1 MRQLLRLTLLLPG
14 LAAGGAPV
22 DTPPHR
28 TDFVSFRP
36 ASVAECD
43 ARVSARPESLLSYSC
58 YQKLVLTRRDLHDAA
73 LRRLEQ
79 LGAGPAA
86 DPRAQLYL
94 GIVLFKDQRS
104 PRAEGLLRTAADR
117 LQAAGEQVGE
127 VYARTYLELILRLV
141 PRMDEASIQLARARA
156 AADQVGDPL
165 LRAYVQ
171 VFEGWEAFS
180 AADFGRA
187 ETLFTQARDVLD
199 RGPNT
204 FNRSL
209 PYEGLAA
216 TWVGVFRYADA
227 LRAEQERL
235 HLVALEEGAPTARL
249 RAAVANRAF
258 YLADTAEISYQE
270 VDRLIAEAMEA
281 ARREGSAQAM
291 HDARYLH
298 ALRLG
303 PTPEG
308 MAEMSQ
314 SLAEVRALGDQLAT
328 ATGLWQLGKMRFYAH
343 PSDPDGGEALV
354 SEALELA
361 RKHGSLSREAETLHV
376 RAIIRWGQG
385 RDDQALADA
394 LAALD
399 VGERRRDRQ
408 FEESARIGLFAA
420 EAAVYYDVL
429 SSLLTR
435 PTVDMPL
442 AFGVLE
448 RMRARSLLESLR
460 ATAVIDRPTPELRD
474 RLAGL
479 RRELAGVQRRIAD
492 PGLGLDERR
501 SAQAELVELESRER
515 GLRDEMGRST
525 GRPAVGAAPVALADL
540 QAALGPDQALLSYA
554 ITSTGDLQVG
564 DFLPGPRSWL
574 LLVTREGVDAV
585 RVPGRDALREQVDL
599 FRSLLDRG
607 DGSHVEGA
615 VRLHRDLL
623 GEGLGRLGPGIQHLI
638 ILPDG
643 PLHLL
648 PFGALRPSAAGPALA
663 ERYRLSLAPS
673 ASLWMRW
680 RSPPQHAHAAPL
692 LAVADPPSGGAS
704 TAGTRQSAAW
714 LQGLHL
720 GRLPHAR
727 VEAEAAASALG
738 GGSRAV
744 LGDQATERF
753 LKTEPLARYAALH
766 LAAHAVIDDDE
777 PGRSALVLAPAGDE
791 DGLLQPRDIAA
802 LDLDQT
808 LVVLAACRSST
819 GKMLRGEGPLGLTR
833 AFFQAG
839 ARAVVATLWEIDD
852 AASSALFAGFYR
864 RLAEGATVEEAL
876 SDAQRMR
883 IRAGAPDAAWAG
895 VVVLGDGALRIGP
908 SRAARSTS
916 AALWPALA
924 AAMVIGVALAVRA
937 RRRRRGTLG

>member
-1 MRQLLRLTLLLPG
+1 MRHLLRLSLLLPG
-14 LAAGGAPV
+14 LVAGSAPA
-22 DTPPHR
+22 DLPPHL
-28 TDFVSFRP
+28 TDFTLFRP

-43 ARVSARPESLLSYSC
+43 ARVRSSPESLLSYSC
-58 YQKLVLTRRDLHDAA
+58 YLKLVLTRRDLHHAA
-73 LRRLEQ
+73 LRRLEA
-79 LGAGPAA
+79 LGDGAAA

-94 GIVLFKDQRS
+94 GIALFKDQRS

-117 LQAAGEQVGE
+117 LQAIGEEVGE

-141 PRMDEASIQLARARA
+141 PRMDEAGIQLARAKA
-156 AADQVGDPL
+156 LAEHVGDPL

-171 VFEGWEAFS
+171 LFEGWEAFS

-209 PYEGLAA
+209 AYEGLAA

-227 LRAEQERL
+227 LRAEEERL
-235 HLVALEEGAPTARL
+235 RLVALEEGAPTARL

-281 ARREGSAQAM
+281 ARREGSVQAM
-291 HDARYLH
+291 HEVRYLH

-314 SLAEVRALGDQLAT
+314 NLAEARAMGDQLRT
-328 ATGLWQLGKMRFYAH
+328 ATGLWQLGKMRFYAN
-343 PSDPDGGEALV
+343 PSDPSGAEALV
-354 SEALELA
+354 SQALELA
-361 RKHGSLSREAETLHV
+361 RKHGSLSRAAEALQV

-385 RDDQALADA
+385 RDDEALADA

-399 VGERRRDRQ
+399 VGEQRRDRQ
-408 FEESARIGLFAA
+408 FEESARIGLLAA
-420 EAAVYYDVL
+420 DASAYYDVL
-429 SSLLTR
+429 TSLLSR
-435 PTVDMPL
+435 QRVEMPL

-460 ATAVIDRPTPELRD
+460 ATEVIERPTPELRD
-474 RLAGL
+474 RVASL
-479 RRELAGVQRRIAD
+479 RRQLAGVQRRIVD
-492 PGLGLDERR
+492 PGLGLAERR
-501 SAQAELVELESRER
+501 AAQAELVELESQER
-515 GLRDEMGRST
+515 GLRDEMGRSA
-525 GRPAVGAAPVALADL
+525 GRSAVAAAPVALVDV
-540 QAALGPDQALLSYA
+540 QAALQPDQALLSYA
-554 ITSTGDLQVG
+554 ITSIGDLQVG
-564 DFLPGPRSWL
+564 DFVPGPRSWL
-574 LLVTREGVDAV
+574 LVVTRDAV
-585 RVPGRDALREQVDL
+585 AAVPVPSRDALREQVDL

-607 DGSHVEGA
+607 DGSHIEGA

-623 GEGLGRLGPGIQHLI
+623 GEGLGQLGPNIQHLI

-648 PFGALRPSAAGPALA
+648 PFGALRPTVAGPALA

-673 ASLWMRW
+673 ASLWVRW
-680 RSPPQHAHAAPL
+680 RSLPQHPHAVPL

-714 LQGLHL
+714 LRGLHL

-727 VEAEAAASALG
+727 LEAEAAAAALG

-744 LGDQATERF
+744 LGDRATERF

-777 PGRSALVLAPAGDE
+777 PGRSALVLAPGTGDE

-802 LDLDQT
+802 LDLDQA

-819 GKMLRGEGPLGLTR
+819 GKMLRGEGSLGLTR

-852 AASSALFAGFYR
+852 AASSALFAGFYS

-876 SDAQRMR
+876 ADAQRMR

-895 VVVLGDGALRIGP
+895 VVVLGDGALRLSGG
-908 SRAARSTS
+908 ARTRS

-924 AAMVIGVALAVRA
+924 AALVIGVAFAVRA
-937 RRRRRGTLG
+937 RRRRRRALG